1 MRLIINLCCFSLP
14 PSLQVL
20 GKGVGMEGEG
30 GMEGR
35 VEAEREEGPPISPSP
50 SSKHWKKQAPAPS
63 PNNPP
68 ALLWGLQESGCVGS
82 GWQAGWS
89 CTQLISCCIL
99 CPHIPAERPR
109 ECLFSHMLPPPSC
122 VFIFPIEKVGKD
134 VGSREGFPLKN
145 AVSTCASRSVRIQL
159 IM

>member
-1 MRLIINLCCFSLP
+1 MRLIINLCCFSLL

-35 VEAEREEGPPISPSP
+35 VEAERKEGPPISPSP

-63 PNNPP
+63 PNSPP
-68 ALLWGLQESGCVGS
+68 ALLWGLQELGCVGS
-82 GWQAGWS
+82 GWRAGWS

-109 ECLFSHMLPPPSC
+109 RLSHTGRGSVSSPTCSRLHHVSSFSPLRKSERTL
-122 VFIFPIEKVGKD
+122 VAEK
-134 VGSREGFPLKN
+134 
-145 AVSTCASRSVRIQL
+145 ASH
-159 IM
+159 